1 MLRRVLF
8 FLLFLLLVGNL
19 LPISAQADDAQKLAL
34 IETRFQSND
43 LLQIPVLWSPDGLHL
58 AGITQEG
65 VVIWDALTGDEVAS
79 FITNNATALGF
90 SPDGKLLAIAN
101 PGNILVFDVSVFL
114 DIGIIDSNN
123 VQEAIFEQGL
133 VRNVTA
139 YEEPNTFEITKIG
152 FSPDSSALLALG
164 FLPLKLLAFDI
175 SQPQDM
181 SLLESAEAPFLPTLS
196 YSGEYKFQPDI
207 ISTSIDGVRL
217 LDISD
222 SASYAIYNAQANLD
236 DGILDLQ
243 AVVPPIEKFPTSSS
257 TLVRFSPDGT
267 KFLMS
272 NESGAELLITDLMA
286 NQQVEIATSNGE
298 SPILTAAVSGQWVAT
313 YHRGTQGVQIWDT
326 HAPDEP
332 VLSIPELRALRDLQF
347 SPTGD
352 KLLMANVGEVEIWQ
366 LPSHFAVSVPQ
377 SAPQSEAAACNF
389 EFDVVQGLL
398 TEAEDLAASGDT
410 EAVLQNM
417 SEAQALLSEIQAVCA
432 SQEGSASIEPTVI
445 AGSVKNSGGTLTFS
459 YSSAH
464 FSRQSSEDF
473 ILIATTE
480 ALADYDMG
488 VQLPTVPSGENVMAV
503 GIVRPHNY
511 GQGDI
516 AKTATPAEL
525 ANAIVETAPEFL
537 GETEGTVEINVGKRD
552 AAHIIFRSETND
564 VMFLLVAL
572 GPDPSG
578 DQQFGQVVVITASG
592 EIGTHMLDA
601 LVLAET
607 FDFQPE

>member
-1 MLRRVLF
+1 MLRRTLV
-8 FLLFLLLVGNL
+8 FLLPLLLVGNL
-19 LPISAQADDAQKLAL
+19 LPISAQVDEAQKLSV
-34 IETRFQSND
+34 IETRFQAND
-43 LLQIPVLWSPDGLHL
+43 LLQVPVLWSPDGLHL

-65 VVIWDALTGDEVAS
+65 VVIWDALTGEETAS
-79 FITNNATALGF
+79 FITTNATAIGF
-90 SPDGKLLAIAN
+90 SPDGKLLAISN
-101 PGNILVFDVSVFL
+101 PGNILVFDMSVFL
-114 DIGIIDSNN
+114 EIGIVDNSN

-139 YEEPNTFEITKIG
+139 YEEPNTFKITKIA

-175 SQPQDM
+175 REPQDM

-207 ISTSIDGVRL
+207 ISTSVDGVRL

-222 SASYAIYNAQANLD
+222 SASYAIYNVQANLD
-236 DGILDLQ
+236 EGNLEIQ
-243 AVVPPIEKFPTSSS
+243 NIVPPIEKFPDSSS
-257 TLVRFSPDGT
+257 MLVRFSPNGEA
-267 KFLMS
+267 FLMS
-272 NESGAELLITDLMA
+272 DESGNKLMVADLSSNQRTEL
-286 NQQVEIATSNGE
+286 ATSDGE
-298 SPILTAAVSGQWVAT
+298 SLIVAVAVSGQWVAT
-313 YHRGTQGVQIWDT
+313 YHRGIEGVQIWDVQSPD
-326 HAPDEP
+326 APA
-332 VLSIPELRALRDLQF
+332 LSIPETPFLRELQF

-410 EAVLQNM
+410 EAALQNM

-432 SQEGSASIEPTVI
+432 NQESSEPTV
-445 AGSVKNSGGTLTFS
+445 AVGSVENSGGTLTFS
-459 YSSAH
+459 YPSDR
-464 FSRQSSEDF
+464 FSNQSSEDF

-480 ALADYDMG
+480 ELAGYDMG
-488 VQLPTVPSGENVMAV
+488 VELPEVPLGENLMAV
-503 GIVRPHNY
+503 GIIRPHNY

-537 GETEGTVEINVGKRD
+537 GETEGMVEINVGKRD

-572 GPDPSG
+572 GTDPSG